1 MHSRSDVFA
10 ENIVQALTSGEQPSY
25 LEFYWQTPIY
35 ICKINVIDFAN
46 HKQL

>member
-10 ENIVQALTSGEQPSY
+10 ENIVQAVTSGEQPSY
-25 LEFYWQTPIY
+25 HFTDIHVE
-35 ICKINVIDFAN
+35 NIDFAN